1 MTEPALSCCLSVE
14 FSARTPAV
22 KHSPVKLERVSTV
35 VSVKKGEKARH
46 RSDVLRLEIREVCGN
61 SDSSELAQT
70 FWVPLVGVWQ
80 RLLLSHSVGFLLA
93 VS

>member
-1 MTEPALSCCLSVE
+1 ME

-70 FWVPLVGVWQ
+70 FWVPLLGVWQ